1 MLNNADDDYLTSMTI
16 GLFVSN
22 RISKKFRNMEN
33 KGGVLNGD
41 FIKKHLERETELE
54 DKIFELENKIRV
66 LQDITNNTGDINDI
80 GHRLLIKIAMRM
92 QIELP
97 QYEYECTDI
106 GIGIRHMNYGVGQ
119 LRVDGVDIDEQELQY
134 LKTLI
139 EPTLNNIF
147 DSTKIASKVSSDNCI
162 VSPVIADTDK
172 VYKLDINY
180 DKASAGPSDS
190 LIRVKT
196 W

>member
-33 KGGVLNGD
+33 KGGVLNGE
-41 FIKKHLERETELE
+41 FIKKHLERETKLE
-54 DKIFELENKIRV
+54 DKIFELENQLKV
-66 LQDITNNTGDINDI
+66 LKDFKSKVLKESIGVDDI
-80 GHRLLIKIAMRM
+80 GVRLLTKIAMRM

-97 QYEYECTDI
+97 QYGYECTDI

-134 LKTLI
+134 LKTLV
-139 EPTLNNIF
+139 EPKLTNIINE
-147 DSTKIASKVSSDNCI
+147 KISENLCSIQPKSI
-162 VSPVIADTDK
+162 
-172 VYKLDINY
+172 INY
-180 DKASAGPSDS
+180 NYLADDGASP
-190 LIRVKT
+190 RVKT